1 LEAAACRQLEAAV
14 QRASLVAQ
22 SQAPPSTSVGGLAAA
37 EQQGQQAATG
47 CQPAAV
53 PPVAVPLWQ
62 LAGWRLK
69 QDAGWAWLALLVV
82 AAVAAC
88 LAAEV
93 HPAAALL
100 LTLQQ
105 AD

>member
-14 QRASLVAQ
+14 QRPSLVAQ

-53 PPVAVPLWQ
+53 PPVAAPLWQ
-62 LAGWRLK
+62 LK

>member
-1 LEAAACRQLEAAV
+1 MQ
-14 QRASLVAQ
+14 QASPVAQ
-22 SQAPPSTSVGGLAAA
+22 SQAPPSTSGGGLAAA
-37 EQQGQQAATG
+37 EQQGQQAAMG

-53 PPVAVPLWQ
+53 PPVAVPLW
-62 LAGWRLK
+62 RLK
-69 QDAGWAWLALLVV
+69 QDAGWARVALLVV

-105 AD
+105 AA